1 MAYRNYYRVVLS
13 NDFLGVSKE
22 ISAPTRYELDAKVE
36 NQKRIWDE
44 RVKREI
50 AKQNKEEMK
59 RKAEQLTK
67 NDEKKIESYK
77 NIINKSAIRKQK
89 CREQCN
95 VYHLCNGGCLN
106 ESILAGGIEN
116 IPEFSCTA
124 FSIIISHIKTR
135 MQEAISRGIEF
146 ENIYNKYIRN
156 IIKKRLEMNEN
167 VK

>member
-1 MAYRNYYRVVLS
+1 M
-13 NDFLGVSKE
+13 F
-22 ISAPTRYELDAKVE
+22 
-36 NQKRIWDE
+36 
-44 RVKREI
+44 
-50 AKQNKEEMK
+50 
-59 RKAEQLTK
+59 
-67 NDEKKIESYK
+67 YK

-156 IIKKRLEMNEN
+156 IIKKRLEMNKN

>member
-1 MAYRNYYRVVLS
+1 MLTSVSRDKRVLVLIIAWGFGGFMEGMAGFGNIMDF
-13 NDFLGVSKE
+13 NDLHDVFE
-22 ISAPTRYELDAKVE
+22 
-36 NQKRIWDE
+36 
-44 RVKREI
+44 
-50 AKQNKEEMK
+50 
-59 RKAEQLTK
+59 TK
-67 NDEKKIESYK
+67 IYK

>member
-1 MAYRNYYRVVLS
+1 M
-13 NDFLGVSKE
+13 
-22 ISAPTRYELDAKVE
+22 RYKVE
-36 NQKRIWDE
+36 
-44 RVKREI
+44 
-50 AKQNKEEMK
+50 
-59 RKAEQLTK
+59 LK
-67 NDEKKIESYK
+67 NK

-156 IIKKRLEMNEN
+156 IIKKRLEMNAN

>member
-156 IIKKRLEMNEN
+156 IIKKRLEMNKN

>member
-1 MAYRNYYRVVLS
+1 MFAEVITDISNYNVNKSFYYKIP
-13 NDFLGVSKE
+13 N
-22 ISAPTRYELDAKVE
+22 EL
-36 NQKRIWDE
+36 
-44 RVKREI
+44 
-50 AKQNKEEMK
+50 
-59 RKAEQLTK
+59 K
-67 NDEKKIESYK
+67 NK

-156 IIKKRLEMNEN
+156 IIKKRLEMNKN

>member
-77 NIINKSAIRKQK
+77 NIINK
-89 CREQCN
+89 
-95 VYHLCNGGCLN
+95 
-106 ESILAGGIEN
+106 
-116 IPEFSCTA
+116 
-124 FSIIISHIKTR
+124 
-135 MQEAISRGIEF
+135 
-146 ENIYNKYIRN
+146 RN
-156 IIKKRLEMNEN
+156 IQKSKKYYDSLIDKSEFRKFESKLKRDTIEEIKEEVNDTKKSRKE
-167 VK
+167 K